1 VIARQDRPG
10 DQRLVAYLV
19 AAGAERPAAG
29 ELRAWAGGQLPHYMV
44 PAAFAWLDAL
54 PLTPNGKL
62 DRNALPPPG
71 DVEQLLASTP
81 PVEPRTVTEQQ
92 IAAIW
97 QTALGVTAGVQ
108 HDFFEVGGNSLLAA
122 QVVLSIRREFAVD
135 MPLETI
141 FDYPTISALA
151 EIVEEAVRADVARL
165 SEAELMA
172 YAATTGGNAE

>member
-1 VIARQDRPG
+1 
-10 DQRLVAYLV
+10 
-19 AAGAERPAAG
+19 
-29 ELRAWAGGQLPHYMV
+29 MV
-44 PAAFAWLDAL
+44 PAAFAWLEAL